1 MDGDLCIVECFIR
14 LTLNQSP
21 LIFSQVLSR
30 QELNML
36 PTFRHLLKML
46 STFDA
51 IFLLFTLSLFCVSA
65 WSDHYNDYIR

>member
-1 MDGDLCIVECFIR
+1 MFHSIDTEPI
-14 LTLNQSP
+14 S
-21 LIFSQVLSR
+21 LISSQVLSR

>member
-1 MDGDLCIVECFIR
+1 MLEFFHSIDTEPISFDF
-14 LTLNQSP
+14 P
-21 LIFSQVLSR
+21 QVLSR

-51 IFLLFTLSLFCVSA
+51 IFLLFSLSLFCVSA

>member
-1 MDGDLCIVECFIR
+1 
-14 LTLNQSP
+14 
-21 LIFSQVLSR
+21 
-30 QELNML
+30 ML